1 MTTELVATHT
11 LVHGANGKAVDVYGP
26 GDVSGSGA
34 GGAPVVLLWHGTGPD
49 ERAMMAPVARA
60 AAARGLVVFVPD
72 WRSDAPDRGRAHLL
86 DSLAHVHEHAAEH
99 GGDAGRLV
107 VAGWSAGAG
116 AAAGLVTHPEPSGL
130 PRPSAVVGVAGRY
143 DVPARTTGRAPLDD
157 LAEWAGSGGPGG
169 PGGVAPVP
177 VRLVH
182 GTRDDTLDS
191 VSSRRFAAALGR
203 HGWPVGLEEVPTDHA
218 GVVMTRFDPA
228 AGRCVPDTAPHAV
241 EGGRTTVRALLEAS
255 RGLVRP
261 GILPL
266 V

>member
-1 MTTELVATHT
+1 MTSELVATHT
-11 LVHGANGKAVDVYGP
+11 LVQGAHGKAVDVYGP
-26 GDVSGSGA
+26 AGGPGA
-34 GGAPVVLLWHGTGPD
+34 GGAPVVLLWHGAGPD

-86 DSLAHVHEHAAEH
+86 DSLAHAHDHAAEH

-116 AAAGLVTHPEPSGL
+116 AAAGLATHPGPSGH
-130 PRPSAVVGVAGRY
+130 PRPSAVVGIAGRY
-143 DVPARTTGRAPLDD
+143 DLPARTTGRVPLDD
-157 LAEWAGSGGPGG
+157 LAEWEDA
-169 PGGVAPVP
+169 AARVP